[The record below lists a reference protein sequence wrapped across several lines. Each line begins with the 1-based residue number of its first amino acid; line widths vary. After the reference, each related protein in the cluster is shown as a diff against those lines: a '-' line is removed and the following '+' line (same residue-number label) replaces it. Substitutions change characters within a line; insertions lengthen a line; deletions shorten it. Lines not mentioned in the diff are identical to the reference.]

1 MKHSYGEY
9 LFDAT
14 SELIKECLAEI
25 SEEEVKDC
33 CNYKIFLRGQ
43 EYYEDGMVETFDHN
57 KGNNTINATVNGS
70 MEYGVQFYIKDE
82 GVYSTCD
89 CPYDDVCKHT
99 VAALLSI
106 IHEGIDSIKSS
117 DMSGPTIEKSFDF
130 LKKYLNN
137 LSKDDLIQLVMKFAP
152 QNFIK
157 EIHNREVHAKDA
169 KIIIKKAENK
179 IRKFFTNDDLL
190 NDPQGME
197 DALITEMEYLKG
209 LEKSISVEIGELI
222 LFIIRSIDDAFSAGY
237 LYIEDYYQDEY
248 FESEAFCEYVIAFV
262 RQLPFEEKTSY
273 LLQLNQA
280 LDEMS
285 YSTFN
290 VIESSYDRL
299 FSEEEKADL
308 KLFIK
313 REKNLSESLVSRLYK
328 TLESSMDENE
338 REASLRIIS
347 KEDPEHFK
355 TLCRLV
361 FDQGRFQETFDLIK
375 NEAKGLHQQHDI
387 QVMTFYLES
396 AHKLNLDMEKVSEE
410 VINKCPKSL
419 ILQKI
424 KDLKGTV
431 GENCEKTVRQK
442 NPEELLS
449 FYEKENRL
457 QDALSLVKEPDLFYD
472 EVTFVFFKKNWKHFP
487 AETEAYLKNRIEK
500 DLKNTGKTYYER
512 IAESLDL
519 MNRINPERSRKIA
532 EEIRANFKRR
542 TNLIQMIRQY

>member
-1 MKHSYGEY
+1 MKYSYGEY
-9 LFDAT
+9 LFDAD

-33 CNYKIFLRGQ
+33 CDYKIFLRGQ
-43 EYYEDGMVETFDHN
+43 EYYEDGMVESFSHN
-57 KGNNTINATVNGS
+57 RGNNTLTAIVNGS
-70 MEYGVQFYIKDE
+70 KEYGIEFYIQDG

-89 CPYDDVCKHT
+89 CPYNGICKHT
-99 VAALLSI
+99 VAALLYI
-106 IHEGIDSIKSS
+106 VHEGIDYIGSI
-117 DMSGPTIEKSFDF
+117 DLAGPTIEKSLDF
-130 LKKYLNN
+130 LKKYLNS
-137 LSKDDLIQLVMKFAP
+137 LSKDDLIRLVMKFAP
-152 QNFIK
+152 QNFIS

-169 KIIIKKAENK
+169 KTIINKAEKK
-179 IRKFFTNDDLL
+179 IRKCFEDTYLL
-190 NDPQGME
+190 YDPQGME
-197 DALITEMEYLKG
+197 DALMAELGCLKG
-209 LEKSISVEIGELI
+209 LEKSMFVELGELI
-222 LFIIRSIDDAFSAGY
+222 LFIIRSIEDAFNEGY
-237 LYIEDYYQDEY
+237 LYIDDHYQDDY

-262 RQLPFEEKTSY
+262 RQLPFEEKMSC
-273 LLQLNQA
+273 LRQLNQA

-285 YSTFN
+285 YSTFHT
-290 VIESSYDRL
+290 IESSYHRL
-299 FSEEEKADL
+299 FTEEEKADL
-308 KLFIK
+308 KLFIS

-328 TLESSMDENE
+328 TLESFMDENE

-347 KEDPEHFK
+347 KKDPEHFK
-355 TLCRLV
+355 TLCRLL
-361 FDQGRFQETFDLIK
+361 FEQGRFQETFDLIK
-375 NEAKGLHQQHDI
+375 NEAGGLYHQHDI

-396 AHKLNLDMEKVSEE
+396 AHKLNLDMDKVSKE

-424 KDLKGTV
+424 KALKGTV
-431 GENCEKTVRQK
+431 VERCEETVRQK

-472 EVTFVFFKKNWKHFP
+472 EVIFVFFKKNWKHFP

-500 DLKNTGKTYYER
+500 DLDNTGKTYYER

-519 MNRINPERSRKIA
+519 MNRINPERTRKIA

-542 TNLIQMIRQY
+542 TNLVQMIRRY